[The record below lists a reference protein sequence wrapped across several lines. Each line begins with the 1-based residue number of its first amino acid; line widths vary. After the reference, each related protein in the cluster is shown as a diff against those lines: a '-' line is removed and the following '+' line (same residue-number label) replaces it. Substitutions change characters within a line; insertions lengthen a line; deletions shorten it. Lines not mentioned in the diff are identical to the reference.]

1 MSKLS
6 KRREVINAE
15 VDFTKIYLPSDA
27 IDIMKK
33 YVSSKFSE
41 SVDIAIR
48 LGVDPRHADQ
58 MVKGV
63 CNLPNGLGK
72 NVRIAVFAKGKLAED
87 AEVAGADIVGAE
99 DLMKN
104 ILDGTIA
111 FDRCIA
117 SPDMMPIVGRL
128 GKVLGPRGLMPNPK
142 TGTVTTDIKKAVEEI
157 KAGSVEFK
165 CEKTGIVHAG
175 IGRVTFETEKLVENL
190 RSFVGALIKVKPTGA
205 KGNYIL
211 KTSLSTTQGIG
222 LNIDIREYLA

>member
-1 MSKLS
+1 MSGLS
-6 KRREVINAE
+6 KKRRKINTE
-15 VDFTKIYLPSDA
+15 VDFSKVYAPNEA
-27 IDIMKK
+27 IDLMKK
-33 YVSSKFSE
+33 YVSPNYSE
-41 SVDIAIR
+41 SFDIAVR

-72 NVRIAVFAKGKLAED
+72 NVRVAVFAKGKLAED
-87 AEVAGADIVGAE
+87 AQEAGADIVGAE
-99 DLMKN
+99 DLMKE
-104 ILDGTIA
+104 IMDGKIN

-142 TGTVTTDIKKAVEEI
+142 TGTVTTEIKKTVEEV
-157 KAGSVEFK
+157 KSGSVEFK
-165 CEKTGIVHAG
+165 CEKAGIVHACLG
-175 IGRVTFETEKLVENL
+175 KISFETEKLVENL
-190 RSFVGALIKVKPTGA
+190 KSFVDALIKSKPTGA

-222 LNIDIREYLA
+222 LNIDIKEYLS